1 MTETSKQT
9 SFDLSS
15 AFDDMFSF
23 ERDLD
28 DLADIAVPRAA
39 DAMAEAFEQAGERI
53 EDALERAARTGEV
66 SFENLIATIA
76 SDLARL
82 GAGAVID
89 QIVTGIGGAIGAG
102 PPVSINVTMPE
113 GADAGSLISAQ
124 GQIAS
129 ALSQAV
135 LSGARWS

>member
-1 MTETSKQT
+1 MTTSIWT
-9 SFDLSS
+9 PSS
-15 AFDDMFSF
+15 W
-23 ERDLD
+23 RDKP
-28 DLADIAVPRAA
+28 IVQQPVYPN
-39 DAMAEAFEQAGERI
+39 Q
-53 EDALERAARTGEV
+53 DALQRAARTGEM
-66 SFENLIATIA
+66 SFESLISTIA

-89 QIVTGIGGAIGAG
+89 QIVTGIGGALGAG